1 MASDSKIENQTFY
14 TEPPFSYR
22 PSVAEFLAT
31 MHVTKKGIIA
41 DLMHLDRKGKLN
53 IERYFLDGLEIRLK
67 DSSDL
72 NDNEVFLWE
81 LLQAKAR
88 GGLVSIKFSELD
100 YVSGKYESLVL
111 QNTVGKFGSAF
122 PFNPAKIP
130 GGFVI
135 FGFISYTILSIIA
148 FFFITIPLLALFPIM
163 MLVPS
168 NEIRTALQLMLAA
181 VALLAPFIVVYF
193 ISSRK
198 IGDSRIERKFLLKE
212 IVWQIIKIHLLMYLT
227 YGLMAVIVLSTLIVP
242 TLISSQSSLV
252 LGTWILTLTW
262 LAAWVVYSH
271 FFGKIAY
278 RFFYWLFENKE
289 TAENRKKW
297 LAFKDFIFDY
307 SQLDEKPLKYYEL
320 WGEFYYYALAV
331 GAVKK
336 PF

>member
-1 MASDSKIENQTFY
+1 MMASDSKIENQTFY

-31 MHVTKKGIIA
+31 MHVTKKGMIA

-111 QNTVGKFGSAF
+111 QNTIGKFGSAF

-135 FGFISYTILSIIA
+135 FGFITYFILSFIS
-148 FFFITIPLLALFPIM
+148 FFIMLPLSAFSLIIWMIPND
-163 MLVPS
+163 LV
-168 NEIRTALQLMLAA
+168 RTVFSLIF
-181 VALLAPFIVVYF
+181 V
-193 ISSRK
+193 
-198 IGDSRIERKFLLKE
+198 
-212 IVWQIIKIHLLMYLT
+212 
-227 YGLMAVIVLSTLIVP
+227 VIV
-242 TLISSQSSLV
+242 IS
-252 LGTWILTLTW
+252 I
-262 LAAWVVYSH
+262 
-271 FFGKIAY
+271 
-278 RFFYWLFENKE
+278 
-289 TAENRKKW
+289 
-297 LAFKDFIFDY
+297 
-307 SQLDEKPLKYYEL
+307 
-320 WGEFYYYALAV
+320 
-331 GAVKK
+331 
-336 PF
+336 PFVIIY